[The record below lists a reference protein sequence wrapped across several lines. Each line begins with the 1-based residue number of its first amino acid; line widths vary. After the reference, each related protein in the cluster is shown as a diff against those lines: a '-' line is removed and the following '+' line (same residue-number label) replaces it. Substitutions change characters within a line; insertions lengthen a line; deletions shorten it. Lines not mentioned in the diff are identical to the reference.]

1 MNIIGIALGYLFD
14 ILIGVIV
21 VRSLLTWFPGG
32 YQSQLYDML
41 SRITDPIEDPIRNI
55 TYKYMNGPVDF
66 TPLIA
71 ILVLT
76 LLKNVLVPL
85 FF

>member
-1 MNIIGIALGYLFD
+1 MGIIGTALGYLFD

-41 SRITDPIEDPIRNI
+41 SRITYPIEEPIRNI
-55 TYKYMNGPVDF
+55 MDKYSSGPFDF
-66 TPLIA
+66 TPLVA
-71 ILVLT
+71 ILLLTVLR
-76 LLKNVLVPL
+76 NVLVPL

>member
-1 MNIIGIALGYLFD
+1 MGVIGIALGYLFD

-32 YQSQLYDML
+32 HESQLYYTL

-55 TYKYMNGPVDF
+55 MYKYSSGPVDF

-71 ILVLT
+71 ILILT
-76 LLKNVLVPL
+76 LLRNISANL